1 VHQNTQAGKP
11 VDQLQGAHAYA
22 ANVFRSMADATDP
35 TLRRCLKECWS
46 GRGGA
51 RIF

>member
-1 VHQNTQAGKP
+1 VHQDTQAGKP

-22 ANVFRSMADATDP
+22 ANLFRSVADATDP
-35 TLRRCLKECWS
+35 TLRRLKKCWS